1 MALFPLTLTF
11 TLAPP
16 HSHPAFALDPR
27 PTLLLASYCHRF
39 SSRVVA
45 VTSTDHTS
53 HRVTAQFAGSHLP
66 RPVRA
71 QPSLLD
77 QKPSPPVIDICLK
90 TQRAQRAHRTN
101 QRLVDERLSW
111 ASVAHSSAY
120 EPSADLKY
128 CVRAVSADT
137 RDPAQRNSLQL
148 SLPTCQT
155 RRTRAQP
162 RQSWTTASCSVTH
175 ATCYGPDSPFIGR
188 MRPQG
193 S

>member
-27 PTLLLASYCHRF
+27 PTLLLASCCHRF

-90 TQRAQRAHRTN
+90 TQRAQHAHRTN
-101 QRLVDERLSW
+101 QRLFDERLSC
-111 ASVAHSSAY
+111 ASVAHFSAY
-120 EPSADLKY
+120 EPYIDLKDR
-128 CVRAVSADT
+128 VRVVSADT
-137 RDPAQRNSLQL
+137 RDAEQRNSLKL
-148 SLPTCQT
+148 SLHTFLA
-155 RRTRAQP
+155 RRTRHRRRTP
-162 RQSWTTASCSVTH
+162 RGGLAWASPHGDRNLLTPSFL
-175 ATCYGPDSPFIGR
+175 AR
-188 MRPQG
+188 G
-193 S
+193 SHPL